1 MVPRGIV
8 HLFAVFLMCT
18 SLLSGCRAQV
28 APSTLQDGTYLVEV
42 ALEGGTGKAH
52 VTTPATMT
60 VQDGHAVATI
70 SWSSPN
76 YDYMVVD
83 GERILP
89 TSKTGNSTFQ
99 IPVSDFDKPLEVV
112 ADTTAMS
119 TPHEITYELT
129 FSSQSIQ
136 PAK

>member
-1 MVPRGIV
+1 
-8 HLFAVFLMCT
+8 MCT
-18 SLLSGCRAQV
+18 SLLSGCQAQV

-60 VQDGHAVATI
+60 VQAGRAVATI
-70 SWSSPN
+70 TWSSPH

-89 TSKTGNSTFQ
+89 TNKTGNAMFQ

>member
-1 MVPRGIV
+1 
-8 HLFAVFLMCT
+8 
-18 SLLSGCRAQV
+18 
-28 APSTLQDGTYLVEV
+28 
-42 ALEGGTGKAH
+42 
-52 VTTPATMT
+52 
-60 VQDGHAVATI
+60 
-70 SWSSPN
+70 
-76 YDYMVVD
+76 MVVD

-89 TSKTGNSTFQ
+89 TSHTGNSEFQ
-99 IPVSDFDKPLEVV
+99 IPVSDFDRPLEVV